1 MLSNF
6 FNGHLFSPSRLPSAA
21 AQTRQNTAESNYS
34 LLFCCTNCGRFSV
47 SQASIIEE
55 YQTIGGEGENF
66 YGIEYIKLN
75 MLCKYDIF

>member
-1 MLSNF
+1 MAICSV
-6 FNGHLFSPSRLPSAA
+6 PVVCLP
-21 AQTRQNTAESNYS
+21 QQLRHGRTRQSQTTHC
-34 LLFCCTNCGRFSV
+34 LFCCTNCGRFSV